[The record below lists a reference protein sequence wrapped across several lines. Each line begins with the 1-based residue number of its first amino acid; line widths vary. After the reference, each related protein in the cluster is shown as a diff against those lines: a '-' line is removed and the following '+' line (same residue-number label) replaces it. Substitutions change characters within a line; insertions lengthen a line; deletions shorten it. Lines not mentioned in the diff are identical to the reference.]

1 MKIQKNYMIYI
12 QNRNFKSEIDLDC
25 SDMCSYYFRVSSSK
39 ALDSVLFSIIYI
51 NKHNN
56 KIIRYKNNFY
66 VNELYK

>member
-1 MKIQKNYMIYI
+1 MIYI
-12 QNRNFKSEIDLDC
+12 QNKNFKSEIDLDC
-25 SDMCSYYFRVSSSK
+25 PDMYGCYFRVASNK